1 MSNIT
6 NDNQSLT
13 VYSNKTDR
21 ELLIENVKNWTLLDE
36 KLRIINEKTKHIRE
50 MKTKLTRDIHSYM
63 KTNNITTNIGI
74 SDGEL
79 RVFYRK
85 DYQPLTFYYIEKCLS
100 EIIND
105 KSHVEFIIKY
115 LKEKRE
121 ISTTPDIKRIS
132 TKL

>member
-13 VYSNKTDR
+13 LYSNKSER
-21 ELLIENVKNWTLLDE
+21 ELLIENVKNWTVLDE
-36 KLRIINEKTKHIRE
+36 KLRIINEKTKNIRE

-79 RVFYRK
+79 RVFDRK
-85 DYQPLTFYYIEKCLS
+85 DYQPLTFSYIEKCLS

-115 LKEKRE
+115 LKGKRE
-121 ISTTPDIKRIS
+121 VSTTPDIKRIS

>member
-6 NDNQSLT
+6 NDNKSLT
-13 VYSNKTDR
+13 VYSNKSDR
-21 ELLIENVKNWTLLDE
+21 ELLIENVKNWTVLDD

-50 MKTKLTRDIHSYM
+50 MKTKLTKDIHSYM
-63 KTNNITTNIGI
+63 KINNMTTNIGI

-79 RVFYRK
+79 RVFDRK
-85 DYQPLTFYYIEKCLS
+85 DYQPLTFSYIEKCLS

-115 LKEKRE
+115 LKEKRVV
-121 ISTTPDIKRIS
+121 STTPDIKRIS

>member
-13 VYSNKTDR
+13 VYSNKSER
-21 ELLIENVKNWTLLDE
+21 ELLIENVKNWTVIDE

-79 RVFYRK
+79 RVFDRK

-105 KSHVEFIIKY
+105 KTHVEFIIKY

-121 ISTTPDIKRIS
+121 VSTTPDIKRIS
-132 TKL
+132 TQL